1 MNKPIPVYLVED
13 EADLADTIRAYL
25 CVHGF
30 SVTALPDA
38 ETFLA
43 RWNPAEQIIVV
54 IDVNLPGEDG
64 FSLARRIRAQAP
76 EAGIVMLTARGRAE
90 DRVAGM
96 ELGAD
101 NYLLKPVVLREL
113 TATLC
118 SLVRRLM
125 PTTAVPHPPGWAL
138 DKLGRGLRSP
148 SDARIALTAME
159 FTLLDLLARCPGQ
172 TVSAQEILEAM
183 GKPLSEG
190 SRRTLD
196 CVLSRLRRKVAAE
209 NGDILPVRPAR
220 GVGYVF
226 AGAVD
231 T

>member
-43 RWNPAEQIIVV
+43 RWSPAEQVIVV

-125 PTTAVPHPPGWAL
+125 PATAEPGWAL
-138 DKLGRGLRSP
+138 NKLGRDLRAP

-172 TVSAQEILEAM
+172 TVTAQEILEAM

-209 NGDILPVRPAR
+209 NGDILPVRSAR

-226 AGAVD
+226 TGAVD